1 MPYNPSDPVLGTDM
15 TQGEWDQLREL
26 MRKAEAGGKMNEL
39 LTVHK
44 KEVKNAPMN
53 RPYPPED
60 DDWKDCMES
69 HVPPSPSKVHAPTG
83 SNSSAASAAPPGALW
98 PDAYSQ
104 NAYKVPPTTPP
115 PTLQAGGNSGIVD
128 AREYH
133 KKWQDRPYDP
143 NDDPWIEDDAKD
155 PKNDKPVIQLFGNVV
170 QKNADIAEAKAAA
183 AAIAE
188 IANRYCADADGQ
200 SASMHRFLYLLQRR
214 QTRRFCL
221 HLQLE
226 VRKHSRSRRA
236 KERAMTKVVSLTM
249 SKVASRNS
257 KRVVSLNLR
266 KVAKSLRRVARMTKV
281 AKMWQRENSKVNPTE
296 RKERKGSRVL
306 KDQLCLLPKLLVR
319 SVHASPKSLRR
330 LWKAIRTKC
339 MTMAL

>member
-1 MPYNPSDPVLGTDM
+1 MASKPQQWHSDASGWYRQTENSLPYNPSDPVLGTDM

-53 RPYPPED
+53 RPYPPDD

-104 NAYKVPPTTPP
+104 NAYKVPPATPP

-143 NDDPWIEDDAKD
+143 NDDPWIEDDVKD
-155 PKNDKPVIQLFGNVV
+155 PKNDKPVIQLLEMSCRRMRILQRLKLRLQPLLRLPTATVLMLMDSLQGFQN
-170 QKNADIAEAKAAA
+170 
-183 AAIAE
+183 
-188 IANRYCADADGQ
+188 
-200 SASMHRFLYLLQRR
+200 SMHRFLYLLQQR
-214 QTRRFCL
+214 QTHRFCL

-226 VRKHSRSRRA
+226 VRKHSRSRRQG
-236 KERAMTKVVSLTM
+236 KEL
-249 SKVASRNS
+249 
-257 KRVVSLNLR
+257 
-266 KVAKSLRRVARMTKV
+266 
-281 AKMWQRENSKVNPTE
+281 
-296 RKERKGSRVL
+296 
-306 KDQLCLLPKLLVR
+306 
-319 SVHASPKSLRR
+319 
-330 LWKAIRTKC
+330 
-339 MTMAL
+339 

>member
-1 MPYNPSDPVLGTDM
+1 MPYNPSDPVLGADM

-83 SNSSAASAAPPGALW
+83 SNSSAAPPGALW

-128 AREYH
+128 
-133 KKWQDRPYDP
+133 
-143 NDDPWIEDDAKD
+143 
-155 PKNDKPVIQLFGNVV
+155 
-170 QKNADIAEAKAAA
+170 
-183 AAIAE
+183 
-188 IANRYCADADGQ
+188 
-200 SASMHRFLYLLQRR
+200 SMHVNT
-214 QTRRFCL
+214 TRNGKTG
-221 HLQLE
+221 HMIP
-226 VRKHSRSRRA
+226 
-236 KERAMTKVVSLTM
+236 MTTLGLRMM
-249 SKVASRNS
+249 SKTQ
-257 KRVVSLNLR
+257 
-266 KVAKSLRRVARMTKV
+266 RMT
-281 AKMWQRENSKVNPTE
+281 
-296 RKERKGSRVL
+296 
-306 KDQLCLLPKLLVR
+306 
-319 SVHASPKSLRR
+319 SL
-330 LWKAIRTKC
+330 
-339 MTMAL
+339 